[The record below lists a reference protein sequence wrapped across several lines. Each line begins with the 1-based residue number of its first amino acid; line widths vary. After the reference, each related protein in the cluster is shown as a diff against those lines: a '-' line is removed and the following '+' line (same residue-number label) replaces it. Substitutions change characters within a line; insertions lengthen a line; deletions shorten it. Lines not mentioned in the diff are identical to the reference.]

1 MQYALIKLNVYR
13 NLCLQVALSD
23 LVKIAEE
30 NNDENINA
38 YITPIDGCNS
48 YRPLTNFKRK
58 DILLE
63 FLDILCYPGAV
74 IKQIDISINVKFR
87 ELYCLNQV
95 GRLEA
100 RGQNVKFFSGFQ
112 ITRFIGFISKLFDFL
127 AFSDPPNSNYL
138 LPYYRVIRRFFQS
151 HIFYNY
157 RILDQDGN
165 YIAQLSQVYVIVS
178 YIFLTLKNQIL
189 VIGVVGMLV

>member
-1 MQYALIKLNVYR
+1 MHLLNVYL

-74 IKQIDISINVKFR
+74 IKQIDISINVKFC
-87 ELYCLNQV
+87 ELCCLN
-95 GRLEA
+95 
-100 RGQNVKFFSGFQ
+100 
-112 ITRFIGFISKLFDFL
+112 
-127 AFSDPPNSNYL
+127 
-138 LPYYRVIRRFFQS
+138 
-151 HIFYNY
+151 
-157 RILDQDGN
+157 
-165 YIAQLSQVYVIVS
+165 
-178 YIFLTLKNQIL
+178 
-189 VIGVVGMLV
+189 